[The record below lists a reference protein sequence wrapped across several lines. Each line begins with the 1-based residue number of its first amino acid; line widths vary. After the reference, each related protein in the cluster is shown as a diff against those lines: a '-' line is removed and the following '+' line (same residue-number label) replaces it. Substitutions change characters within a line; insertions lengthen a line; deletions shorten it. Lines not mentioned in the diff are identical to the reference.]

1 MLIRDIDGFQTSEE
15 TTTQTHGTII
25 NLSESELKDAKPLPE
40 MFSFFVKVRIDA

>member
-15 TTTQTHGTII
+15 TTTQ
-25 NLSESELKDAKPLPE
+25 SESELKDAKPLPE